1 VSERARPPDD
11 IAPIDFFR
19 DWAPAAV
26 HGDPARMEKI
36 IGMRA
41 RIQFE
46 LDGAGPYWLEIADG
60 SVRGDSGRVTEPD
73 LVLSTDLDT
82 WRALNAGAIKA
93 PMAVMKGKLRFTGS
107 MYLALRIHF
116 IIG

>member
-11 IAPIDFFR
+11 IAPVDFFR

-26 HGDPARMEKI
+26 HGDPSRLEKI
-36 IGMRA
+36 AGLRA

-60 SVRGDSGRVTEPD
+60 AVRGDAGRVAEPD
-73 LVLSTDLDT
+73 LTLTTDLET
-82 WRALNAGAIKA
+82 WRALNAGDLKA
-93 PMAVMKGKLRFTGS
+93 PMAVMKGRLRFSGS
-107 MYLALRIHF
+107 MYLALKIHF